1 MYEMMKLA
9 PEMEKFIETLPAKHR
24 ASNVYEIICEDKEG
38 NITERKFGVNI
49 MTNTGFS
56 REYRTDENINN
67 CAMVFGTGS
76 GTPSITDTAL
86 FQRIP
91 NSPRIGTTVYGA
103 GENVINNYF
112 DPVTNI
118 IIGRRRTNQ
127 CVLDYNYSW
136 LTSDVN
142 ITEFGEN
149 CNWDET
155 LHTHALI
162 YDANH
167 QPSYFTKRL
176 NEKVTI
182 NVYRANSIN
191 ASLFDTL
198 WNEGKYFFINPAYCV
213 KSIGRHCG
221 VSARN
226 CCYVSGRAEDI
237 DNWPMYPPTS
247 TDVGN
252 GFGSDWI
259 HDGYNVGLG
268 YNASGACTGG
278 SGTNPCHYG
287 VVIEGGLRSNL
298 TLPEMV
304 ITSKR
309 VVQIGQGLFLPDG
322 MSNWSYG
329 EHGYK
334 RRSVLYWIENFN
346 LTTPEEITF
355 NFAYTDDFMHNT
367 FKTLFGGFSFL
378 SPYAEDSGDWGYT
391 WRNNIIPVND
401 FHITSVK
408 GYNYL
413 TGEFDRVE
421 SFIDDPDYDF
431 RNPELFLYGYYHTA
445 EFRGP
450 DGTTIF
456 DVFINTRPDLAITGF
471 YDAST
476 FTIYMTDK
484 YWDAST
490 FVKLDDNRVVPQAL
504 QHKKYIIK
512 TPNQACGANNMGPG
526 IHPQRERNKHAL
538 DVSYTEI
545 DIENNF
551 TLAADSNRNVSNV
564 FASDTG
570 WVWYVNKLIYPESD
584 DGNGHP
590 YMYSLPG
597 PTSGD
602 RRYISHSDDWI
613 VWVDNFWMNGST
625 PSVVMK
631 AMKIDPVHPDV
642 NPSTTAIDYP
652 FSFFTNFFGT
662 PSTYY
667 IYFDDYCLRLFD
679 KVHNRMVLIKGTKMG
694 YIDFDTDPTTIV
706 PIEVTT
712 STGWCSSFVWGTNYF
727 VIYTGHGSN
736 DEYQFSIYD
745 FTTDTVVQTF
755 EIPIEGTMSLKGIFG
770 YDHTIYIQMYRD
782 NTTWYMYTFNI
793 LSEDLVAYPN
803 VVWTITSGVQ
813 SSYPSYNIYNNHISL
828 EDDALIFHCIQHE
841 QSHTGS
847 RTFVILKSDQENP
860 IYFYAKNGDATNS
873 YVICSAAPPSIK
885 KMNGGKDYVIMVPG
899 WMASRSNG
907 GTNYSHWWTA
917 YNVMNLGYIINKGWR
932 SPTQMNGN
940 LPIMVPHMP
949 CFNNDRGGPGWSG
962 ATNFPYPRYDTNTV
976 WFGEACFYKNDV
988 IVFTSFSK
996 PLRIPIEMF
1005 LFHQITGTTKT
1016 IQAFNNP
1023 KKIAANSHG
1032 LMITN
1037 DI

>member
-1 MYEMMKLA
+1 MMKLA

-24 ASNVYEIICEDKEG
+24 ASNVYEIICEDKDG
-38 NITERKFGVNI
+38 NITERKFGVNV
-49 MTNTGFS
+49 MTNNGFT
-56 REYRTDENINN
+56 REYKTDENTWYYHMI
-67 CAMVFGTGS
+67 FGTGS
-76 GTPSITDTAL
+76 GTPAITDTVL

-91 NSPRIGTTVYGA
+91 NSPLIGETLYDA
-103 GENVINNYF
+103 GVNVINNYF

-118 IIGRRRTNQ
+118 ITGRRRTGQ

-136 LTSDVN
+136 LTEDTN
-142 ITEFGEN
+142 ITEFAEVLN
-149 CNWDET
+149 NNESSIN
-155 LHTHALI
+155 THALI

-182 NVYRANSIN
+182 SVYRANSIN

-213 KSIGRHCG
+213 KAMHRHAG

-226 CCYVSGRAEDI
+226 CFYVSGRAQESDQF
-237 DNWPMYPPTS
+237 PMYPVVA
-247 TDVGN
+247 TDVSG
-252 GFGSDWI
+252 GFGGDLL

-268 YNASGACTGG
+268 YNNAGACTSG
-278 SGTNPCHYG
+278 SGTNPCHYS
-287 VVIEGGLRSNL
+287 VAIEGGLRSNL
-298 TLPEMV
+298 TLPEIV

-309 VVQIGQGLFLPDG
+309 AIQIGQGIFLPDG

-334 RRSVLYWIENFN
+334 RRAVLYWIENFN
-346 LTTPEEITF
+346 LTTPEELTF
-355 NFAYTDDFMHNT
+355 DFAYVDDFVHNT
-367 FKTLFGGFSFL
+367 FTTVFGGFTFL
-378 SPYAEDSGDWGYT
+378 SSYGEGSDNWGYT
-391 WRNNIIPVND
+391 WHNNTVPVND
-401 FHITSVK
+401 FHITAVK

-421 SFIDDPDYDF
+421 SFVDDPDYDF

-456 DVFINTRPDLAITGF
+456 DVYINTRTDLAITGF

-476 FTIYMTDK
+476 FAIYMTDK

-512 TPNQACGANNMGPG
+512 TPNQACGINNMGPG

-538 DVSYTEI
+538 DISYSEI
-545 DIENNF
+545 NIENNF
-551 TLAADSNRNVSNV
+551 KIANDSNRNVSNI
-564 FASDTG
+564 FASETG
-570 WVWYVNKLIYPESD
+570 WVWYYNRLIYLESD

-590 YMYSLPG
+590 YMYTLPG
-597 PTSGD
+597 PASGD
-602 RRYISHSDDWI
+602 RRYVWHSDDWI
-613 VWVDNFWMNGST
+613 IWVDNWYINSAT
-625 PSVVMK
+625 HSSAMK
-631 AMKIDPVHPDV
+631 AIKIDPAHPDV
-642 NPSTTAIDYP
+642 DPSTTAIDYS
-652 FSFFTNFFGT
+652 FNFFTNFLGE
-662 PSTYY
+662 SYNV
-667 IYFDDYCLRLFD
+667 YFDTWCLKLFD
-679 KVHNRMVLIKGTKMG
+679 RYHNRLVLIKDAKLG
-694 YIDFDTDPTTIV
+694 YIDFNTDPSTII

-712 STGWCSSFVWGTNYF
+712 PSSWCSSFVWGTDYF
-727 VIYTGHGSN
+727 IIYTGRGSN
-736 DEYQFSIYD
+736 DEFQFSIYD
-745 FTTDTVVQTF
+745 FTTNTVIQTF
-755 EIPIEGTMSLKGIFG
+755 EIPLEGTMSLNGVFG
-770 YDHTIYIQMYRD
+770 YDHTIYIQIYRD
-782 NTTWYMYTFNI
+782 NTTWYMYMYDM
-793 LSEDLVAYPN
+793 LSEGLVAHPN
-803 VVWTITSGVQ
+803 EYWVNTVGAE
-813 SSYPSYNIYNNHISL
+813 SSYVEYNVYNNHISID
-828 EDDALIFHCIQHE
+828 DDALIFHCLYHD
-841 QSHTGS
+841 SS
-847 RTFVILKSDQENP
+847 RGGCRSFVILKEDQENP
-860 IYFYAKNGDATNS
+860 IYLHSKTGDNS
-873 YVICSAAPPSIK
+873 YAYVLNACGPPSIK

-899 WMASRSNG
+899 WIVTRGSN
-907 GTNYSHWWTA
+907 THYDSWWSA
-917 YNVMNLGYIINKGWR
+917 YNILNLGYIINKGWR
-932 SPTQMNGN
+932 SPNQLNDG
-940 LPIMVPHMP
+940 LPSMTSHMP
-949 CFNNDRGGPGWSG
+949 CLNNARGGPGYSG
-962 ATNFPYPRYDTNTV
+962 TTNFPYPRYDSTDV

-1032 LMITN
+1032 LKITN